1 MKRVFIS
8 GQKHFGAQVFNLCR
22 LLGLEVVG
30 VSAPP
35 FGSDGKR
42 ADRLREAAEKAEV
55 PWMPSGTLTQH
66 TLPDNIDLI
75 VCAHS
80 HDFIGAATRYRARL
94 GAIGY
99 HPSLLPLHRGRDA
112 VKWAIKMGD
121 RVTGGSIYWLSDNV
135 DAGNIAGQQWC
146 FIRPDDTPEELW
158 RRDLAPIGLI
168 LFDKVLRDI
177 MDGLIVS
184 VRQNEALA
192 TWEPAF
198 TPPPLHRPDLLMIGN
213 GGLDGYR
220 VQSELR

>member
-1 MKRVFIS
+1 M
-8 GQKHFGAQVFNLCR
+8 
-22 LLGLEVVG
+22 
-30 VSAPP
+30 
-35 FGSDGKR
+35 
-42 ADRLREAAEKAEV
+42 
-55 PWMPSGTLTQH
+55 
-66 TLPDNIDLI
+66 
-75 VCAHS
+75 
-80 HDFIGAATRYRARL
+80 
-94 GAIGY
+94 
-99 HPSLLPLHRGRDA
+99 
-112 VKWAIKMGD
+112 KWAIKMGD

-220 VQSELR
+220 VQSEIR